1 MANENRNAILQK
13 LEADGNWANDGTG
26 QAYRKDAEKHVWLR
40 RNGVSGRQEL
50 QRDLKRLGS
59 SVTAKEAKA
68 IFEEVRDSAAFSKAQ
83 LAGES
88 PSTLLA
94 CKDGII
100 DLTSGELIEPKDDP
114 YVTTYVDFHYTKDA
128 KFTQQSTASQFFSVL
143 LGEKEMMLP
152 SSSKMRALMEMTV
165 YAFSN
170 LPNAKKA
177 FILLGPPNI
186 GKSVFLNL
194 LGRLIGSDGY
204 TSLTWKNIAE
214 KYHEA
219 LVQHRR
225 AVLSDEMPCQPLTHL
240 EVLKSIISGG
250 SRVAEAKYGRVTN
263 YRATCT
269 LISAANNLPALGE
282 PDVGGAF
289 AERLLIIPMGK
300 HPVEQRDPN
309 LLDAL
314 WEERDIICSMAV
326 ATAPELIKHGMT
338 FTETEEMKAL
348 RREFSKSANA
358 LDSFLNTHYVREIN
372 SKVCIQALFDEYS
385 AFCEE
390 EFMTPLKKPAF
401 RNNLRQMGFKFGKAR
416 TSSYPNPVWCVEGLS
431 PKKLAADDKA
441 EEAPAES

>member
-1 MANENRNAILQK
+1 MIRENAKFQNLVAT
-13 LEADGNWANDGTG
+13 GNWANDGDG
-26 QAYRKDAEKHVWLR
+26 LVYRKDEEKKVWLSKK
-40 RNGVSGRQEL
+40 GVSGRQEL
-50 QRDLKRLGS
+50 QRDLRELGFS
-59 SVTAKEAKA
+59 LTAKEAKA
-68 IFEEVRDSAAFSKAQ
+68 VFEEVRDSADFFKPQ
-83 LAGES
+83 LADKS

-94 CKDGII
+94 CKNGVI
-100 DLTSGELIEPKDDP
+100 DLTTGELIEPRADQ
-114 YVTTYVDFHYTKDA
+114 YVTTFVDFNYVKEA
-128 KFTQQSTASQFFSVL
+128 KFTPQSTVSQFFSVL
-143 LGEKEMMLP
+143 LGVDEMRLP
-152 SSSKMRALMEMTV
+152 ASHEMRALREMTI
-165 YAFSN
+165 YCLSN

-186 GKSVFLNL
+186 GKSVFLNFL
-194 LGRLIGSDGY
+194 ERLIGPDGY

-263 YRATCT
+263 YRATCK

-289 AERLLIIPMGK
+289 AERLLIIPMGE

-309 LLDAL
+309 LVDTL

-326 ATAPELIKHGMT
+326 ATAPELIKHGMV
-338 FTETEEMKAL
+338 FTETEKMKAL
-348 RREFSKSANA
+348 RREFSKGANA
-358 LDSFLNTHYVREIN
+358 LDSFLNTHYVRDIN
-372 SKVCIQALFDEYS
+372 GKVCIQTLFGEYS

-390 EFMTPLKKPAF
+390 EFMASLKKPEF

-441 EEAPAES
+441 EETPAKS

>member
-26 QAYRKDAEKHVWLR
+26 QAYRKDVEKQVWLR

-50 QRDLKRLGS
+50 QRDLKKLGS
-59 SVTAKEAKA
+59 SLTAKDAKA
-68 IFEEVRDSAAFSKAQ
+68 IFEEICDSVDFFKSQ

-88 PSTLLA
+88 HSTLLA
-94 CKDGII
+94 CKNGII
-100 DLTSGELIEPKDDP
+100 DLTTGELIEPRPDQ
-114 YVTTYVDFHYTKDA
+114 YVTTFVDFSYIREA
-128 KFTQQSTASQFFSVL
+128 KFTPKSAASQFFSVL
-143 LGEKEMMLP
+143 LGEEEMRLP
-152 SSSKMRALMEMTV
+152 SSPKMRALLEMTV
-165 YAFSN
+165 YAISN

-186 GKSVFLNL
+186 GKSVFLNF
-194 LGRLIGSDGY
+194 LGRVVGPEGY
-204 TSLTWKNIAE
+204 TSLNWKNLTD

-219 LVQHRR
+219 LIQHRR
-225 AVLSDEMPCQPLTHL
+225 AVLSDEMPCQPLTKL
-240 EVLKSIISGG
+240 DLLKSVISGG
-250 SRVAEAKYGRVTN
+250 FRVAEAKYGKLTN

-282 PDVGGAF
+282 PDAGGAF
-289 AERLLIIPMGK
+289 AERLQIIPMGK

-309 LLDAL
+309 LVDTL
-314 WEERDIICSMAV
+314 WEERDVICSMAV
-326 ATAPELIKHGMT
+326 ATAPELIKCGMA
-338 FTETEEMKAL
+338 FTETDEMKAL
-348 RREFSKSANA
+348 RREFSKGANA
-358 LDSFLNTHYVREIN
+358 LDSFLNTHYVRDIN
-372 SKVCIQALFDEYS
+372 GKVGIQAMFDEYS

-390 EFMTPLKKPAF
+390 EFMASLKKPEF

-441 EEAPAES
+441 EETPAKS